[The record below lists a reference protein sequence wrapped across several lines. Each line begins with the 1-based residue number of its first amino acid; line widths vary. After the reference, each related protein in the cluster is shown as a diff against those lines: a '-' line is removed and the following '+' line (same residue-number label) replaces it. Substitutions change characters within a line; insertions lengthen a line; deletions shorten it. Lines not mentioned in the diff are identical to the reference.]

1 MADGASGGYVH
12 ASADPG
18 NRRDFMVW
26 LIVAIV
32 EALIIV
38 GLGIVFYIDKRG
50 IRIMLQNASEIAN
63 KNVEVDDIQIRGSK
77 NSKALAESINL
88 LKKNMLA
95 FIESTKGNVIVLS
108 DAIDLLSQATKAN
121 EAGSEQTNESICVV
135 AQKAAEQLELVKNNL
150 DLIEENDRQ
159 LEIIDSSMQTTK
171 RTLNESTESCSDGM
185 TRLEHYETDM
195 NRIAGSLKQSR
206 DILSEFNEKIDEV
219 NTLGDL
225 VVSVS
230 EDMSLLA
237 LNASIEAARAGENGK
252 GFAVVAQ
259 QMAVMSEKTK
269 ENMDAI
275 TDILKKVIDSSKQV
289 NDIILACNDTFEAS
303 SEVFQGVSTSFR
315 RINTQSQKINS
326 MMSDMIAKHSVIADN
341 SNASREK
348 AENVFSASGVISNN
362 TQEIVSISQETSA
375 QSAQMTENVASL
387 EQMLVSLRKL
397 VKQFKTGVV
406 PVEKNPS
413 RTLKIAFFSK
423 LDNYFW
429 YAIRRGVLYAK
440 KELAQNNVEIIYYP
454 YEDDIQESQFPV
466 DVKKCINEKVDAI
479 IYPGFIN
486 KADRELAQAVS
497 AGVRIFTYNCDCPKY
512 IKRIS
517 CYEPDQREAGE
528 MAAKAV
534 AKTLN
539 RKGNVAIVLG
549 DRQASVNADRYDSFV
564 NYVRTNYKE
573 LRIVDTIEVTYNA
586 EKTYQQV
593 VELIRKNP
601 ELQAIY
607 STTGMQIQLAKA
619 IEDTGNTGKI
629 RAVVFDQNDEI
640 FQYIRKGVIAAAIDH
655 DPFSQGH
662 DPIIYMYN
670 HLVAG
675 VSLPETRIKCKA
687 SVVDFDNV
695 NERVSVE

>member
-1 MADGASGGYVH
+1 ML
-12 ASADPG
+12 
-18 NRRDFMVW
+18 W

-32 EALIIV
+32 EALIMI
-38 GLGIVFYIDKRG
+38 GLGILLYIDRSG
-50 IRIMLQNASEIAN
+50 IRTLLQNATEIAN
-63 KNVEVDDIQIRGSK
+63 KNVEVDDVQIKGSK
-77 NSKALAESINL
+77 DSKALAESINL

-150 DLIEENDRQ
+150 DLIEENNKQ
-159 LEIIDSSMQTTK
+159 LEIIDSSMQSTK
-171 RTLNESTESCSDGM
+171 ITLNESTASCSDGM
-185 TRLEHYETDM
+185 SQLENYEKDM
-195 NRIAGSLKQSR
+195 NLIAENLHKSR
-206 DILSEFNEKIDEV
+206 EILLDFNEKINEV

-230 EDMSLLA
+230 EDLNLLA

-275 TDILKKVIDSSKQV
+275 TDILKKVIDSSTQV
-289 NDIILACNDTFEAS
+289 NNIIHTCSDTFEAS
-303 SEVFQGVSTSFR
+303 SEVFNGVSTSFR
-315 RINTQSQKINS
+315 KINDQSQRINN
-326 MMSDMIAKHSVIADN
+326 MMTDMIEKHSVIAGN
-341 SNASREK
+341 SDASREK
-348 AENVFSASGVISNN
+348 AENVFSASGVISNS

-387 EQMLVSLRKL
+387 EQMLVGIRKL
-397 VKQFKTGVV
+397 IKQFKTGVV
-406 PVEKNPS
+406 PVEKNPAKTV
-413 RTLKIAFFSK
+413 RIAFFSK

-454 YEDDIQESQFPV
+454 YEDDIQENNFPV
-466 DVKKCINEKVDAI
+466 DVRECISKKVDAI
-479 IYPGFIN
+479 IYPGFMN
-486 KADRELAQAVS
+486 KADRELSQAAS
-497 AGVRIFTYNCDCPKY
+497 GGIKIFTYNCDCPKS

-517 CYEPDQREAGE
+517 CYEPDQIEAGE

-534 AKTLN
+534 AKALN
-539 RKGNVAIVLG
+539 KRGSVAIVLG
-549 DRQASVNADRYDSFV
+549 DKTANVNKDRYDSFV
-564 NYVRTNYKE
+564 NYISRNYKD
-573 LRIVDTIEVTYNA
+573 ITIADTIEVTYNA

-593 VELIRKNP
+593 VDLIRRNP
-601 ELQAIY
+601 NINAIY

-619 IEDTGNTGKI
+619 IEDTGKAGKI

-640 FQYIRKGVIAAAIDH
+640 FQYIKKGIIAAAIDH

-675 VSLPETRIKCKA
+675 VPLSPNRIKCKA
-687 SVVDFDNV
+687 SVVDFDNI

>member
-1 MADGASGGYVH
+1 ML
-12 ASADPG
+12 
-18 NRRDFMVW
+18 W

-32 EALIIV
+32 EALIMI
-38 GLGIVFYIDKRG
+38 GLGILLYIDRSG
-50 IRIMLQNASEIAN
+50 IRTLLQNAAEIAN
-63 KNVEVDDIQIRGSK
+63 KNVEVDDVQIKGSK
-77 NSKALAESINL
+77 DSKALAEAINL
-88 LKKNMLA
+88 LKENMLA

-150 DLIEENDRQ
+150 DLIEENNKQ

-171 RTLNESTESCSDGM
+171 ITLNESTASCSDGM
-185 TRLEHYETDM
+185 SRLENYEKDM
-195 NRIAGSLKQSR
+195 NLIAENLNKSR
-206 DILSEFNEKIDEV
+206 EILLDFNEKINEV

-230 EDMSLLA
+230 EDLNLLA

-275 TDILKKVIDSSKQV
+275 TDILKKVIDSSTQV
-289 NDIILACNDTFEAS
+289 NNIIHTCSDTFEAS
-303 SEVFQGVSTSFR
+303 SEVFNGVSTSFR
-315 RINTQSQKINS
+315 KINDQSQRINN
-326 MMSDMIAKHSVIADN
+326 MMTDMIEKHSVIAGN
-341 SNASREK
+341 SDASREK
-348 AENVFSASGVISNN
+348 A
-362 TQEIVSISQETSA
+362 
-375 QSAQMTENVASL
+375 ENVASL
-387 EQMLVSLRKL
+387 EQMLVGIRKL
-397 VKQFKTGVV
+397 IKQFKTGVV
-406 PVEKNPS
+406 PVEKNPAKTV
-413 RTLKIAFFSK
+413 RIAFFSK

-454 YEDDIQESQFPV
+454 YEDDIQENNFPV
-466 DVKKCINEKVDAI
+466 DVRECINKKVDAI
-479 IYPGFIN
+479 IYPGFMN
-486 KADRELAQAVS
+486 KADRELSQAAS
-497 AGVRIFTYNCDCPKY
+497 GGIRIFTYNCDCPKS

-517 CYEPDQREAGE
+517 CYEPDQIEAGE

-534 AKTLN
+534 AKALN
-539 RKGNVAIVLG
+539 KRGSVAIVLG
-549 DRQASVNADRYDSFV
+549 DKTANVNKDRYDSFV
-564 NYVRTNYKE
+564 NYINRNYKD
-573 LRIVDTIEVTYNA
+573 ITIADTIEVTYNA
-586 EKTYQQV
+586 EKTYQQMV
-593 VELIRKNP
+593 DLIRRNP
-601 ELQAIY
+601 DINAIY

-619 IEDTGNTGKI
+619 IEDTGKAGKI

-640 FQYIRKGVIAAAIDH
+640 FQYIKKGIIAAAIDH

-675 VSLPETRIKCKA
+675 VPLPPNRIKCKA
-687 SVVDFDNV
+687 SVVDFDNI